1 MLVHT
6 TAIHEAG
13 HAVAACALRIKF
25 ERVVLNK
32 ARKPRP
38 CPRTG
43 LTNRWV
49 GGYLKTNGEPAVVRH
64 RMFKEL
70 PDGGFVVRTVANCA
84 RLRKRHEDFIVMLLA
99 GREAGKLVGDER
111 YPNDRLWAASS
122 DYTDARQYAEDWL
135 GISSKQE
142 CDDIIARLRVRA
154 ARLVRKKAPA
164 VIRIAEALDEYGTL
178 TARQA
183 KELYQ

>member
-1 MLVHT
+1 
-6 TAIHEAG
+6 
-13 HAVAACALRIKF
+13 
-25 ERVVLNK
+25 
-32 ARKPRP
+32 
-38 CPRTG
+38 
-43 LTNRWV
+43 
-49 GGYLKTNGEPAVVRH
+49 
-64 RMFKEL
+64 
-70 PDGGFVVRTVANCA
+70 
-84 RLRKRHEDFIVMLLA
+84 MLLA
-99 GREAGKLVGDER
+99 GREAGKLIGDER
-111 YPNDRLWAASS
+111 YPNNQLWAASS
-122 DYTDARQYAEDWL
+122 DYTDARRYAKDWL